1 MTLPTIED
9 IKFLIHI
16 LTAVDPQYPVVKGT
30 DVASRL
36 RALLNL
42 YEKKG
47 MIPIEVSAVG
57 ILRVDD
63 EDTEHYE
70 EISVGDTREVGHT
83 LHWLHTV
90 KEITIISRKKDVDVG
105 TDNGSEAAETPE

>member
-16 LTAVDPQYPVVKGT
+16 LTAVDPQYPVVKGD

-36 RALLNL
+36 RALLDL
-42 YEKKG
+42 YEKTG
-47 MIPIEVSAVG
+47 RIPIEAVG

-63 EDTEHYE
+63 EGTEHYE

-90 KEITIISRKKDVDVG
+90 KEITIISRKG
-105 TDNGSEAAETPE
+105 